1 MKTNIKIGDIVIV
14 PKELSGLTHD
24 KKESMLAEVVGIYR
38 NFFNVRYEN
47 STWEQSIKW
56 CDVNKLRNLSAL
68 LVETA

>member
-1 MKTNIKIGDIVIV
+1 MKRNIEVGDIVIV
-14 PKELSGLTHD
+14 PKEISSLTHD

-56 CDVNKLRNLSAL
+56 CDQNKLKNMTASLSA
-68 LVETA
+68 